1 MPVDVVEMLTADE
14 SVALETLTVLYA
26 PDRPLRFSSSE
37 ARPLYRFR
45 SMQAGEL
52 HGGRFSCDLAVRVQ
66 AGPFAQFMAVTVV
79 AGVLHWRAG
88 DADLPLGPGDVAR
101 YPTDTGLESQ
111 RQPMD
116 LAVVR
121 IPMAPVGQLAEASAG
136 VPAADLR
143 FDAMTPVSA
152 AMARQWRRLNTFVH
166 GALGAP
172 DSIADLPLVRAG
184 LVDMVAAAALTV
196 FPNTTMRLAYV
207 PGPGRVAPAALRR
220 AIAYVDEHA
229 AEPVTTSDIA
239 AAARVTPRALQAG
252 FRRHFGDTPTG
263 YLRRVRLERA
273 HWDLQAA
280 DPGAGDTVTAIAAR
294 WGFSHAARFADLYR
308 EQYGVAPSRTLHA

>member
-1 MPVDVVEMLTADE
+1 VPVDVVEMLTTSE
-14 SVALETLTVLYA
+14 SVAMETLTALYV
-26 PDRPLRFSSSE
+26 PGRPLRF
-37 ARPLYRFR
+37 AADAPRPLLRFR
-45 SMQAGEL
+45 SMEAGEL
-52 HGGRFSCDLAVRVQ
+52 HCGRFSCNAPMKALV
-66 AGPFAQFMAVTVV
+66 GPFAEFMAVTVM
-79 AGVLHWRAG
+79 AGAVHWRAG
-88 DADLPLGPGDVAR
+88 EAELSLGPSAVAR
-101 YPTDTGLESQ
+101 YPFDTALEAD
-111 RQPMD
+111 REPMD

-143 FDAMTPVSA
+143 FDAMMPVSA
-152 AMARQWRRLNTFVH
+152 AMARQWRQLSTFVH

-172 DSIADLPLVRAG
+172 DSIADVPLVRAG

-196 FPNTTMRLAYV
+196 FPNTTMQLAYV

-220 AIAYVDEHA
+220 AIAYIDEHA

-252 FRRHFGDTPTG
+252 FRRRFGDTPTG

-280 DPGAGDTVTAIAAR
+280 DPTRGDTVAAVAAR
-294 WGFSHAARFADLYR
+294 WGFGHAARFTDFYR
-308 EQYGVAPSRTLHA
+308 ERYGVPPSRTLRA